1 MRKTELVFV
10 EGLPVFAAEAWPFDL
25 VFDEGP
31 EGNVVSVRFAGAKVP
46 RLPIVVEFDKVA

>member
-1 MRKTELVFV
+1 MRETKLIFV

-31 EGNVVSVRFAGAKVP
+31 EGEILSVRFVGAKVP
-46 RLPIVVEFDKVA
+46 RLPLVAVFDKVA